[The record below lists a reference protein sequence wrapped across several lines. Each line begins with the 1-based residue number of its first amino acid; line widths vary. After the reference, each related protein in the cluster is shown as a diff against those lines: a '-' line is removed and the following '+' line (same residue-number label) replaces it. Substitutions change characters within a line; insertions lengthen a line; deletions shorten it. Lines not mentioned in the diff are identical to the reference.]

1 MSGWSA
7 ACHVCCLWAPSPLR
21 CVPSSPSSPRP
32 FDFSNPHLASSL
44 LTSLPCGWSGVS
56 GRRTLKSVPRYSLL
70 HFLIVGNGAAGAA
83 SLTCSANGKSG
94 LRRGRCRSDRHPQR
108 MCQQDRRVPLFLK
121 CELFVCE
128 KDARVFNVN
137 IRPSSP
143 PERETDSAVR
153 PRAVPL

>member
-1 MSGWSA
+1 M
-7 ACHVCCLWAPSPLR
+7 
-21 CVPSSPSSPRP
+21 SPRP
-32 FDFSNPHLASSL
+32 LRPLVRLTSQTLISPRLSSL
-44 LTSLPCGWSGVS
+44 LCRVAGAEYLAAERLNLFHVTPCCISSLWEMASMPAAA
-56 GRRTLKSVPRYSLL
+56 
-70 HFLIVGNGAAGAA
+70 GAAGAA